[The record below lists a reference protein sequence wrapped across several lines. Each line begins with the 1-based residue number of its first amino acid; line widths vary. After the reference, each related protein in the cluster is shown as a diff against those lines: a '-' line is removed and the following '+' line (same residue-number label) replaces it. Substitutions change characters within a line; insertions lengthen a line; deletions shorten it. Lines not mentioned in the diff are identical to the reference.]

1 MNCTLMSSPN
11 CSNYGCVS
19 GSPDVSR
26 GELGL
31 HNTLSKSDLRLFQ
44 VWKHSQSVRL
54 PLPLKAKGLLLCYKA
69 VIWVK
74 FDLKYVWVKFDLK
87 YVVNCLRMICSI
99 CTVILWLKSMGCLK
113 ASICGFIHLRPL
125 ELEKLVSR
133 FMQVRM
139 VLVYFK

>member
-11 CSNYGCVS
+11 CSNYCCVS

-31 HNTLSKSDLRLFQ
+31 HNTLSTSDLRVFQ
-44 VWKHSQSVRL
+44 VWKHSQTVRL

-74 FDLKYVWVKFDLK
+74 FDLKYV
-87 YVVNCLRMICSI
+87 VNCLHMICSI

-113 ASICGFIHLRPL
+113 ASICGFIHLHPL

-139 VLVYFK
+139 VLAYFK